1 MNMIPLVR
9 ATEPGRAQTVNPK
22 PWLVNCSLATYYHCN
37 LLRKSHWKM
46 ASERVR
52 IPCSWL
58 GCIVGVRFLSRV
70 LWIWCAKWEV
80 IFF

>member
-1 MNMIPLVR
+1 MNMISLVR
-9 ATEPGRAQTVNPK
+9 ATEPERAQDVNHGF
-22 PWLVNCSLATYYHCN
+22 WLVNCSLATCYHRN
-37 LLRKSHWKM
+37 PLRKSHWKM

-52 IPCSWL
+52 IPFSWL
-58 GCIVGVRFLSRV
+58 GCVVSVRFLSRV

>member
-22 PWLVNCSLATYYHCN
+22 PWLVNCSLEKYHQCGIQH
-37 LLRKSHWKM
+37 KSYWKI

-52 IPCSWL
+52 IPYMLEVCSY
-58 GCIVGVRFLSRV
+58 GVLS
-70 LWIWCAKWEV
+70 
-80 IFF
+80 